1 VLRWPGLFQL
11 GSERSAANE
20 RVVNEEVQVDSFII
34 PLLPSSNWI
43 YAPMTNG
50 HAFEIVGGLSFF

>member
-1 VLRWPGLFQL
+1 MFQL

-20 RVVNEEVQVDSFII
+20 SVVNEEVQVDSFII
-34 PLLPSSNWI
+34 ALLPSSNWI

-50 HAFEIVGGLSFF
+50 HAFEIVGGLSLF